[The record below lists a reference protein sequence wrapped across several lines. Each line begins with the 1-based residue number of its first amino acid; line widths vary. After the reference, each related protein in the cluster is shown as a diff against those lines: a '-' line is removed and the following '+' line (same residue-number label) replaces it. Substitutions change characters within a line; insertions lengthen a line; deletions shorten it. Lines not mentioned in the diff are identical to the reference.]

1 MSRDENSK
9 IVARIKCCE
18 YKKDINLLKRV
29 IEAFPRQL
37 HALSLIRNSSK
48 RNFGYEGR
56 NFKKL

>member
-37 HALSLIRNSSK
+37 HTFFPYKKFVKS
-48 RNFGYEGR
+48 NFGYEGR